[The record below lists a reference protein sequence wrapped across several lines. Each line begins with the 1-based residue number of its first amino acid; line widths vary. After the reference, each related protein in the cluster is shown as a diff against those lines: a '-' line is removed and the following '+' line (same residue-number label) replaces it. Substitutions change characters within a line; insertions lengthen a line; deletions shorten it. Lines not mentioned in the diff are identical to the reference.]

1 MSGEEASQRCHMM
14 RGGGGGRVDLV
25 GRCCTRIWIVVAF
38 LLLISK
44 GDRASGISGQWGLFE
59 HAHDI
64 QAGGDVHFRGMRS
77 ARFPGLE
84 GGAREA
90 ATLQGSSLLLRRASH
105 DVSPRR
111 AERGRH
117 SGREADLG
125 HVREGSGWP
134 MAAGWR
140 GTAEEEGKFQDG
152 GQPLVRQSTMGMAA
166 PEQGVVHGG
175 IRMRLKGG
183 ADDAKTTGKRQ
194 RDPKAKSVSR
204 TPITPTPLLSTPSLP
219 AAPSFSTP
227 TSAHASTPPH
237 PCHKHTG

>member
-1 MSGEEASQRCHMM
+1 MSGEGASRRCRMM
-14 RGGGGGRVDLV
+14 RGGGGGGVDLV
-25 GRCCTRIWIVVAF
+25 GRCCMRIWIVVAF

-44 GDRASGISGQWGLFE
+44 GDRASGIPGQWGLFG

-64 QAGGDVHFRGMRS
+64 QPGGDVHFRGVRS

-90 ATLQGSSLLLRRASH
+90 ATMQGSSLLLRRASH

-111 AERGRH
+111 AERGSH

-134 MAAGWR
+134 FAAGWR
-140 GTAEEEGKFQDG
+140 GTAQKEGIFQDG
-152 GQPLVRQSTMGMAA
+152 EEPVVWQSTMGMAA
-166 PEQGVVHGG
+166 PGQGVVHGG

-194 RDPKAKSVSR
+194 RDPKAK
-204 TPITPTPLLSTPSLP
+204 
-219 AAPSFSTP
+219 
-227 TSAHASTPPH
+227 
-237 PCHKHTG
+237 